1 MRNMIFS
8 ALALASLAACA
19 PKADH
24 DELAA
29 RVQALEDRV
38 AAVEKAPASGR
49 GAAPA
54 VNAAD
59 EAKAQEVFGRFNDA
73 MGKGDMDSAK
83 KELDSLFKDYGS
95 TQTASKAIRYKRELD
110 VIGTDVKNP
119 TIDAMYV
126 GAEGD
131 INFAEGTTLVVFWEV
146 WCPHC
151 RREVP
156 NMKEVAKKYEGKM
169 DVVGLTRITK
179 SATEDG
185 VKEFIKEQEVNY
197 TMAKENG
204 EAASAFAVSG
214 IPAAA
219 VVKDGKIVWRGH
231 PGRLNDETIA
241 KFL

>member
-29 RVQALEDRV
+29 RVTALEARV
-38 AAVEKAPASGR
+38 GKVESAPASGR

-73 MGKGDMDSAK
+73 MGKGDMTTAK
-83 KELDSLFKDYGS
+83 AELDALFKDYGS

-119 TIDAMYV
+119 SIDAMYV
-126 GAEGD
+126 GAESD
-131 INFAEGTTLVVFWEV
+131 IDFASGTTLVVFWEV

-156 NMKEVAKKYEGKM
+156 NMKEVATKYEGKM

-179 SATEDG
+179 SATEES
-185 VKEFIKEQEVNY
+185 VTEFIKEQEVNY

-204 EAASAFAVSG
+204 DTASAFAVSG

-241 KFL
+241 SFL